1 VGGTWRVEA
10 LHGQGAYG
18 EVYRAVR
25 VGQENAGPVALKMA
39 RYPWDA
45 RLVREAALL
54 ARLEHP
60 GIPRLLDR
68 GVLRHAVT
76 GAEHPWLAMAWVEG
90 TPLYAWAEREAP
102 SSREVCRVLARL
114 ARELEAVHA
123 AGAVHRDVK
132 GDNVLVRLSDSQ
144 PVLIDFGSGHIHG
157 AERLT
162 WQSLAP
168 GTPVY
173 QSVQA
178 ARFEIGLARNPNSY
192 YAPSPADD
200 LFALGV
206 TAYRVVMGQY
216 PPALDVQEDEE
227 ERWHVVL
234 PDPRPLLEGNTRVV
248 PVLREWILRLLS
260 EDRQARG
267 TAAELA
273 QAMEAIAEAPEPWP
287 EPVAARP
294 AGEEPVPDAP
304 VAAGLGAR
312 SERPRTLGRERS
324 WELWRALA
332 AVGVGAVLLWSMRPE
347 PVPPVPVFVNGPRE
361 MESSAPDAGTAGVG
375 DRAPTEPEASVP
387 PASEEK
393 PVAQGPSAKP
403 RVGPPR
409 QQVSPNEKG
418 QCPVSVQVAFDG
430 GCWIENPAITADAC
444 VQSGYVLRKGKCYT
458 PVLES
463 PKKTVPTSSPPEGR

>member
-1 VGGTWRVEA
+1 MEA

-18 EVYRAVR
+18 AVYRAVR
-25 VGQENAGPVALKMA
+25 VGQEDAGPVALKMA
-39 RYPWDA
+39 LYPWDA
-45 RLVREAALL
+45 RVVREAELL

-68 GVLRHAVT
+68 GVLRHVVS
-76 GAEHPWLAMAWVEG
+76 GAEHPWLAMEWVEG
-90 TPLYAWAEREAP
+90 TPLYAWARQQAP

-114 ARELEAVHA
+114 ARVLEAVHA

-132 GDNVLVRLSDSQ
+132 GGNVLVRLSDSL
-144 PVLIDFGSGHIHG
+144 PVLIDFGSGHFQG
-157 AERLT
+157 ATRLT

-178 ARFEIGLARNPNSY
+178 GRFEIGLARNLNSY
-192 YAPSPADD
+192 YAPTPADD

-206 TAYRVVMGQY
+206 TAYRVVMGEY
-216 PPALDVQEDEE
+216 PPQIDAQQDDEGAW
-227 ERWHVVL
+227 RVWS
-234 PDPRPLLEGNTRVV
+234 PDPRPLLESNFRVE

-260 EDRQARG
+260 DDPAVRG

-273 QAMEAIAEAPEPWP
+273 QAMEAVAQAPEPRP

-294 AGEEPVPDAP
+294 AGEVPVPDAP
-304 VAAGLGAR
+304 VAAGTGAR
-312 SERPRTLGRERS
+312 SERPRTLGRERT

-347 PVPPVPVFVNGPRE
+347 PVPQGPVFVNGPRV

-375 DRAPTEPEASVP
+375 DRAPTGPEASVP

-409 QQVSPNEKG
+409 QQISPNEKG
-418 QCPVSVQVAFDG
+418 RCPGSMQVVFDG
-430 GCWIENPAITADAC
+430 GCWVENPAMTAEAC
-444 VQSGYVLRKGKCYT
+444 AQGGYVLRKGKCYT

-463 PKKTVPTSSPPEGR
+463 PKKTVPTSSQPEGR

>member
-25 VGQENAGPVALKMA
+25 VGQEDSGPVALKMA

-54 ARLEHP
+54 ARLDHP

-76 GAEHPWLAMAWVEG
+76 GAEHPWLAMEWVEG

-144 PVLIDFGSGHIHG
+144 PVLIDFGSGHFQG

-168 GTPVY
+168 GTPAY

-206 TAYRVVMGQY
+206 TAYRVVMGEH
-216 PPALDVQEDEE
+216 PPALDVQEDEQ

-234 PDPRPLLEGNTRVV
+234 PDPRPLLERNARVV

-260 EDRQARG
+260 EERETRG

-273 QAMEAIAEAPEPWP
+273 QAMEAIAEAPEPRP
-287 EPVAARP
+287 EPVAVRP
-294 AGEEPVPDAP
+294 AGEVPVPDAP
-304 VAAGLGAR
+304 VAADPGAR
-312 SERPRTLGRERS
+312 SERPRTLGRERP

-347 PVPPVPVFVNGPRE
+347 PVPPGPVFVNGPRV

-409 QQVSPNEKG
+409 QQISPDEKG
-418 QCPVSVQVAFDG
+418 RCPGSMQVVFDG
-430 GCWIENPAITADAC
+430 GCWVENPAMTAEAC
-444 VQSGYVLRKGKCYT
+444 AQGGYVLRKGKCYT

-463 PKKTVPTSSPPEGR
+463 PKKTVPTSSPPEAR